1 VNWAAFLWQEAV
13 DGVTGRALEARPVP
27 FDRLTAPQIGGL
39 ERKASGLRVK
49 DGGLSGDQAQTKRG
63 INAKFACRRVGDVE
77 VRVSSFKVGMGD
89 VEVRVGG
96 FKVGVGC
103 FKVDVGGVKA

>member
-1 VNWAAFLWQEAV
+1 VRRVNWAAFLRQEAV
-13 DGVTGRALEARPVP
+13 DGATGRALEARLDP

-63 INAKFACRRVGDVE
+63 INVKVACRRVGC
-77 VRVSSFKVGMGD
+77 
-89 VEVRVGG
+89 
-96 FKVGVGC
+96 FKVGVGGEEPTWLG
-103 FKVDVGGVKA
+103 F